1 MHDQT
6 MMSSIRTKGP
16 RQADLFKKTPS
27 INRETKKEG
36 IITKNKCSKQLARNK
51 TIYSDEAQT
60 IRVNFVMGL
69 DSIHKNVPNW
79 DPSIQDDRKKR
90 DRPLS
95 RSQET
100 AFTPLSRSINP
111 SIKEGTDRKQESA
124 SLDRV
129 RGDGRSMERERERE
143 MGEYFVG
150 EICHFYH

>member
-69 DSIHKNVPNW
+69 DSIHKNVPN
-79 DPSIQDDRKKR
+79 
-90 DRPLS
+90 
-95 RSQET
+95 
-100 AFTPLSRSINP
+100 
-111 SIKEGTDRKQESA
+111 
-124 SLDRV
+124 
-129 RGDGRSMERERERE
+129 
-143 MGEYFVG
+143 
-150 EICHFYH
+150 